1 MYTLLLDTIYAN
13 GRPSTRIWSG
23 IGKKLTSFV
32 RGLKRTPTCPVSVNA
47 YWRDEHTHGPDML
60 RLGADENFNN
70 DIICGV
76 LRRTPMVD
84 IVRVQDTVLLG
95 ADDPTVLDWGAREGR
110 VLLITHDVRTMID
123 YTYARVIAGQAM
135 PGVVVVRRAVSWAQ
149 AIDNIV
155 LLVEGSRQDEWEG
168 QVLYLPL

>member
-1 MYTLLLDTIYAN
+1 
-13 GRPSTRIWSG
+13 
-23 IGKKLTSFV
+23 
-32 RGLKRTPTCPVSVNA
+32 
-47 YWRDEHTHGPDML
+47 ML

-70 DIICGV
+70 DIIRGL
-76 LRRTPMVD
+76 LRRTPTVD

-95 ADDPTVLDWGAREGR
+95 ADDPTVLDWAAREGR
-110 VLLITHDVRTMID
+110 VLLTHDVRTMID
-123 YTYARVIAGQAM
+123 YAYARVIAGQAM
-135 PGVVVVRRAVSWAQ
+135 LGVVVVRRTVSWAQ